1 MTTDSVRGNK
11 QLIHSSQDSR
21 KQTSIVINS
30 QIDSVLFGDGIK
42 GMAQLGLV
50 NQIMLHNR
58 SQMQSGLVTLMCD

>member
-21 KQTSIVINS
+21 KQTSIVING

-42 GMAQLGLV
+42 GMAQLGHV
-50 NQIMLHNR
+50 NQIMP
-58 SQMQSGLVTLMCD
+58 T